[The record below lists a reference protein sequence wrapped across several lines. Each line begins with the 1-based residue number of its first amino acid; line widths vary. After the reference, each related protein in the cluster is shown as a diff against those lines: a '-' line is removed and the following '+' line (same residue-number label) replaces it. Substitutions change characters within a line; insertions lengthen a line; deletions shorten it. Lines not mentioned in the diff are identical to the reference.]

1 MSLGFDENV
10 EFLGKL
16 PKKYLKGGGERVAR
30 LTEKW
35 KSKRMR
41 ACDEIIAKG

>member
-1 MSLGFDENV
+1 MSRWFDENV

-16 PKKYLKGGGERVAR
+16 LKKYLKGDGEKVAG
-30 LTEKW
+30 LPEKW
-35 KSKRMR
+35 KSNCMS

>member
-1 MSLGFDENV
+1 MSRWFDENV

-16 PKKYLKGGGERVAR
+16 PKKYLKGNGERVAR
-30 LTEKW
+30 LAENW
-35 KSKRMR
+35 KSKRIS

>member
-1 MSLGFDENV
+1 MSRWFDENV

-16 PKKYLKGGGERVAR
+16 PKKYLKGNGERVAR
-30 LTEKW
+30 LAEKW
-35 KSKRMR
+35 KSKRVS